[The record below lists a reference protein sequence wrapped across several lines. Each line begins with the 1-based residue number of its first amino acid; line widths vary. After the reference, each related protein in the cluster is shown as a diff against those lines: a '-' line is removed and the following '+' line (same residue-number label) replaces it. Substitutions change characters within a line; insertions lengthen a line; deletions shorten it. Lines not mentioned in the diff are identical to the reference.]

1 MRRQT
6 QRIFLMLTVI
16 LLTTAL
22 YGCTGGKENE
32 TTNTESLPAQGNNSS
47 QESPSGDSVASKGGD
62 IVVGIQQDFDSLD
75 PHIAEAAGTSE
86 VLFNIFEGLVKPDSE
101 GNLVPAV
108 ASDYKIAEDGKTY
121 TFVLREGILFHN
133 GEPVTVEDIKY
144 SIDRSAGKLEGQTQ
158 PLVPAYSGI
167 ESANIVNSSTIEIR
181 LYEADT
187 ELIGYLTAAIIPEGY
202 EDSASKPIG
211 TGPFKFVSYAP
222 QQSLVVE
229 ANEDYWMEGVPYL
242 DKVTFKI
249 VANTDSAMME
259 LKAKTIDVYPYLTID
274 QANELEDEYDILI
287 GTTNLVQ
294 ALFLNNAVEPFDN
307 VTVRKA
313 LSYIIDPQIIIDM
326 VAGGN
331 GTEIGSNMFPA
342 FGKYFIEE
350 LADVYVPDITKAKDL
365 LAEAGYPD
373 GFEMTIT
380 VPSNYQFHVDTT
392 QVIVEQLKQAGITAK
407 IELVEWSTWLNDVYI
422 GRDYQSTVIGLDAE
436 LAPKALLRR
445 YGSAEADNFVNFSNA
460 EYNQVLKS
468 AIASISDEEKVAYY
482 TRLQEILVEEA
493 ASVFIQDPALLVAVN
508 KELKG
513 YTFYPVYVQDM
524 SKLYFE

>member
-1 MRRQT
+1 MKRQI
-6 QRIFLMLTVI
+6 QGIFLLLTVV

-22 YGCTGGKENE
+22 YGCTGGKESE
-32 TTNTESLPAQGNNSS
+32 TTKSESLPAQGNNSS
-47 QESPSGDSVASKGGD
+47 P

-108 ASDYKIAEDGKTY
+108 ASEYKIAEDGKTY
-121 TFVLREGILFHN
+121 TFVLREDVLFHN

-158 PLVPAYSGI
+158 PLLSAYSGI
-167 ESANIVNSSTIEIR
+167 ESVNIIDSSTIEIN

-187 ELIGYLTAAIIPEGY
+187 ELIGYLTAAIIPTGY
-202 EDSASKPIG
+202 EDSATKPIG
-211 TGPFKFVSYAP
+211 TGPFKFVSYTP
-222 QQSLVVE
+222 QQSLIVE
-229 ANEDYWMEGVPYL
+229 ANEDYWIEGVPYL
-242 DKVTFKI
+242 DKVEFKI

-274 QANELEDEYDILI
+274 QANELANDYDILI

-294 ALFLNNAVEPFDN
+294 ALFLNNKLAPFDN
-307 VTVRKA
+307 VMVRQA
-313 LSYIIDPQIIIDM
+313 LSYAIDSQVIIDM

-350 LADVYVPDITKAKDL
+350 LTDVYNPDITKAKEL
-365 LAEAGYPD
+365 LLEAGYPD
-373 GFEMTIT
+373 GFDMTIT

-392 QVIVEQLKQAGITAK
+392 QVIVEQLKNVGINAK

-422 GRDYQSTVIGLDAE
+422 GRNYQSTVIGLDAE
-436 LAPKALLRR
+436 LAPKALLKR
-445 YGSAEADNFVNFSNA
+445 YGSTASDNFVNFSNA
-460 EYNQVLKS
+460 EYDTVLES
-468 AIASISDEEKVAYY
+468 AIASISDEEKINYY
-482 TRLQEILVEEA
+482 ARLQEILTEEA
-493 ASVFIQDPALLVAVN
+493 ASVYIQDPALLVAVN
-508 KELKG
+508 KDLKG

-524 SKLYFE
+524 SKLYFEK